1 MHWCAICQEHRE
13 MQGRLSDDVV
23 VPMTIINP
31 PLPQE
36 MHVPSGPNPEL
47 VNGKDEGTSVQLQAL

>member
-1 MHWCAICQEHRE
+1 

-23 VPMTIINP
+23 VPRTILNP

-36 MHVPSGPNPEL
+36 MHVPNGPNPEP